1 MDLGFRGEVVDFYS
15 RFRRGYPTAVID
27 SLVEAF
33 TLTAEDIVADL
44 GCGTG
49 QVTIP
54 LAGRVR
60 TAIGVDPEA
69 DMLAAARRT
78 AEQQGVTNVNW
89 LVGTDA
95 DLPALG
101 DGLGAV
107 TVAQALH
114 WMRPDTLFAKLAPL
128 FRRGGGVA
136 VVTNGLPLWQQDS
149 DWSRA
154 LRRFLEG
161 WLGAG
166 LSFACG
172 TDEESQRRYQN
183 DLTNAGFEVHAR
195 TVEYTDEVDLDYIIG
210 NVYSALS
217 VDKLPEDRERFQ
229 KRLTAALEPPFV
241 EKVQVRM
248 LIGRV

>member
-1 MDLGFRGEVVDFYS
+1 VDFYS
-15 RFRRGYPTAVID
+15 RFRRGYPAAVID
-27 SLVEAF
+27 SLVDAF
-33 TLTAEDIVADL
+33 TLTAEDVVADL

-49 QVTIP
+49 QLTIP

-78 AEQQGVTNVNW
+78 AERQGVANVTW
-89 LVGTDA
+89 LVGTDT
-95 DLPALG
+95 DLPVLG
-101 DGLGAV
+101 EGLAAV
-107 TVAQALH
+107 TIAQALH
-114 WMRPDTLFAKLAPL
+114 WMRPDTLFTRLAPL
-128 FRRGGGVA
+128 LRDGGGVA

-154 LRRFLEG
+154 LRRFLED
-161 WLGAG
+161 WLGTE

-172 TDEESQRRYQN
+172 TDEESQRRYQQ
-183 DLTNAGFEVHAR
+183 DLTTAGFEVHPR
-195 TVEYTDEVDLDYIIG
+195 TVEYTDEVDLDYLIG

-217 VDKLPEDRERFQ
+217 VDQLPDDRERFRE
-229 KRLTAALEPPFV
+229 RLTRVLKPPFV

-248 LIGRV
+248 LIGRMQE